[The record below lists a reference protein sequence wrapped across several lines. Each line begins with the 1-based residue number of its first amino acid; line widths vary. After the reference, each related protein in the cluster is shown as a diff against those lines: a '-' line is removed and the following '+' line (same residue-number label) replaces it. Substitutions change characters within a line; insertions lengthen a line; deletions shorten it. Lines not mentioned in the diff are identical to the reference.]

1 MNYLKKNPNDSIV
14 YPFILQQLRTDNPT
28 TSFPENLDA
37 IAAEWN
43 CFQVTSTEQPA
54 YNPITHTLT
63 EGTPILDGG
72 VYYQSWQ
79 VVPYTLEQS
88 KINKLAAIESER
100 MQLESQGWNSGQGF
114 SLGTSPSDIALFAG
128 VFALAKEA
136 AALGLPLPKLITLD
150 DQTITFATIQEMTT
164 LLLRYG
170 AARAELSETFAARR
184 KAVESATTLEE
195 LNALP

>member
-1 MNYLKKNPNDSIV
+1 
-14 YPFILQQLRTDNPT
+14 
-28 TSFPENLDA
+28 
-37 IAAEWN
+37 
-43 CFQVTSTEQPA
+43 
-54 YNPITHTLT
+54 
-63 EGTPILDGG
+63 
-72 VYYQSWQ
+72 
-79 VVPYTLEQS
+79 
-88 KINKLAAIESER
+88 

-114 SLGTSPSDIALFAG
+114 SLGTSPSDIALLAG

-150 DQTITFATIQEMTT
+150 DQTIAFTTIQEMTT

-184 KAVESATTLEE
+184 KAVESAATLEE